1 MASLFRVL
9 CNYLAKGWTLANK
22 TKNKKQKKKQKKK
35 RNLNKSLL

>member
-22 TKNKKQKKKQKKK
+22 TKQNKKKKKKEPE
-35 RNLNKSLL
+35 